1 MPKTV
6 RWGVLGLG
14 NIAKK
19 FADDIKLVPD
29 CKLEAV
35 ASSDMTRAK
44 NFANIYK
51 VNRFYDN
58 YDDLF
63 KDSEVDII
71 YIASLNNNHYKHSV
85 NAIKHSKAVLCEKPL
100 AINESQVKDL
110 LYLSNERGVFLM
122 EALWTRFNPVFDQLL
137 RWISEGQIGKIK
149 YIHASFSFNG
159 TDRSHDSR
167 LFNLEKGGGSLL
179 DIGIYP
185 LFLSYQ
191 LLGYPIS
198 IISDA
203 IKSETG
209 VDKQMAMIFSYKDS
223 QALLYSSFSHNEDMR
238 AKICGEKGEIYIDS
252 RWHESKTITLSNNK
266 KTKKK
271 IEFIGKGYFYE
282 IVESNK
288 CIREKRIE
296 SNKWTHKN
304 SLELVKLM
312 DTVRAQNNI
321 KYPNE

>member
-35 ASSDMTRAK
+35 ASSDMVRAK
-44 NFANIYK
+44 NFANVYK

-110 LYLSNERGVFLM
+110 VYLSNERGVFLM

-149 YIHASFSFNG
+149 YIYASFSFNG
-159 TDRSHDSR
+159 TDRSRDSR

-198 IISDA
+198 IISDS

-209 VDKQMAMIFSYKDS
+209 VDKQMAMIFSYKNS
-223 QALLYSSFSHNEDMR
+223 QALLYSSFSHNEDMQ

-252 RWHESKTITLSNNK
+252 RWHESKTITLLNNK

-271 IEFIGKGYFYE
+271 IEFMGKGYFYE
-282 IVESNK
+282 IMESNK

-304 SLELVKLM
+304 SLDLVKLM

>member
-35 ASSDMTRAK
+35 ASSDMARAK

-85 NAIKHSKAVLCEKPL
+85 NAIKHNKAVLCEKPL

-110 LYLSNERGVFLM
+110 VYLSNEKKGFSDGSSL
-122 EALWTRFNPVFDQLL
+122 D
-137 RWISEGQIGKIK
+137 KI
-149 YIHASFSFNG
+149 
-159 TDRSHDSR
+159 
-167 LFNLEKGGGSLL
+167 
-179 DIGIYP
+179 
-185 LFLSYQ
+185 
-191 LLGYPIS
+191 
-198 IISDA
+198 
-203 IKSETG
+203 
-209 VDKQMAMIFSYKDS
+209 
-223 QALLYSSFSHNEDMR
+223 
-238 AKICGEKGEIYIDS
+238 
-252 RWHESKTITLSNNK
+252 
-266 KTKKK
+266 
-271 IEFIGKGYFYE
+271 
-282 IVESNK
+282 
-288 CIREKRIE
+288 
-296 SNKWTHKN
+296 
-304 SLELVKLM
+304 
-312 DTVRAQNNI
+312 
-321 KYPNE
+321 

>member
-1 MPKTV
+1 MPRTV

-35 ASSDMTRAK
+35 ASSDIARAK

-110 LYLSNERGVFLM
+110 VYLSNERGVFLM

-149 YIHASFSFNG
+149 YIYASFSFNG

-167 LFNLEKGGGSLL
+167 LFNLE
-179 DIGIYP
+179 
-185 LFLSYQ
+185 
-191 LLGYPIS
+191 
-198 IISDA
+198 
-203 IKSETG
+203 
-209 VDKQMAMIFSYKDS
+209 
-223 QALLYSSFSHNEDMR
+223 R
-238 AKICGEKGEIYIDS
+238 
-252 RWHESKTITLSNNK
+252 
-266 KTKKK
+266 
-271 IEFIGKGYFYE
+271 
-282 IVESNK
+282 VEVVYL
-288 CIREKRIE
+288 
-296 SNKWTHKN
+296 T
-304 SLELVKLM
+304 
-312 DTVRAQNNI
+312 
-321 KYPNE
+321 

>member
-14 NIAKK
+14 NISKK

-159 TDRSHDSR
+159 ADRSHDSR

-209 VDKQMAMIFSYKDS
+209 VDKQMAIIFSYKDS

-252 RWHESKTITLSNNK
+252 RWHESKTIILSNNK

-271 IEFIGKGYFYE
+271 IEFMGKGYFYE

-304 SLELVKLM
+304 SLDLVKLM
-312 DTVRAQNNI
+312 DTIRAQNNI